1 MKQAVLLLAHG
12 APQRVEDVPE
22 YLKFV
27 RSGRPVSSQLVEEIS
42 HRYAAIGGAS
52 PLCHW
57 TQVQAEALEKQLG
70 IPVFYGMRN
79 WHPFIRETMD
89 RIRESGAERLAAIC
103 LAPQYSKMSVGFYF
117 RRTQEAKV
125 DARAAAE
132 IVWAK
137 SYHDSPLLIEAFA
150 EKAAFVEKVAF
161 AEKAAFAEKVAF
173 AEKLRPMTPGRKVLF
188 TAHSLPEKALAE
200 GDPYERECRATAAL
214 VAAAAGVADWDF
226 AFQSQGMTEDRWLG
240 PTVESTL
247 DRYAAEGIR
256 DVVLHPIGFVCDHV
270 EVLFDVDIL
279 FKAYAAERGIALL
292 RPESLNG
299 SAKYTKTLADV
310 AQRAL
315 SGAGPCPALP
325 KANVVY

>member
-12 APQRVEDVPE
+12 APERVEDVPE

-27 RSGRPVSSQLVEEIS
+27 RGGRPVSPQLIEEIG

-52 PLCHW
+52 PLRQW
-57 TQVQAEALEKQLG
+57 TQAQAEALEERLR

-89 RIRESGAERLAAIC
+89 RIRDSGAERLAAIC

-125 DARAAAE
+125 DAGASAE

-150 EKAAFVEKVAF
+150 EK
-161 AEKAAFAEKVAF
+161 
-173 AEKLRPMTPGRKVLF
+173 LRPMAAGRKVLF

-200 GDPYERECRATAAL
+200 GDPYERECRATAAS
-214 VAAAAGVADWDF
+214 VAAAAGVAEWDF

-247 DRYAAEGIR
+247 DRYSAEGIR
-256 DVVLHPIGFVCDHV
+256 EVVLHPIGFVCDHV

-279 FKAYAAERGIALL
+279 FKDYAAERGIALL

-299 SAKYTKTLADV
+299 SAKYTEALAEV

-315 SGAGPCPALP
+315 RMENATAAPEIGQSRGRM
-325 KANVVY
+325 

>member
-1 MKQAVLLLAHG
+1 VNQAVLLLAHG
-12 APQRVEDVPE
+12 APERVQDVPE
-22 YLKFV
+22 YLGFV
-27 RSGRPVSSQLVEEIS
+27 RSGRPVSPQMVEEIS
-42 HRYAAIGGAS
+42 HRYAAIGGSS
-52 PLCHW
+52 PLRHW
-57 TQVQAEALEKQLG
+57 TQVQAEALEKLLG
-70 IPVFYGMRN
+70 IPVSYGMRN

-125 DARAAAE
+125 DAGVTAE

-150 EKAAFVEKVAF
+150 EK
-161 AEKAAFAEKVAF
+161 
-173 AEKLRPMTPGRKVLF
+173 LRPFAAGRKVLF

-200 GDPYERECRATAAL
+200 ADPYERECRATAAL
-214 VAAAAGVADWDF
+214 VAAAAGVAGWDF

-256 DVVLHPIGFVCDHV
+256 EVVLHPIGFVCDHV
-270 EVLFDVDIL
+270 EVLFDVDML
-279 FKAYAAERGIALL
+279 FKGYAAERGIALL

-299 SAKYTKTLADV
+299 SPKYTEALADV
-310 AQRAL
+310 AVRAL

-325 KANVVY
+325 KANVV

>member
-1 MKQAVLLLAHG
+1 VKQAVLLLAHG
-12 APQRVEDVPE
+12 APERVDDVPE

-27 RSGRPVSSQLVEEIS
+27 RSGRPVSPQLIEEIS

-52 PLCHW
+52 PLRQW
-57 TQVQAEALEKQLG
+57 TQAQAEALEKQLG
-70 IPVFYGMRN
+70 IPVYFGMRN

-89 RIRESGAERLAAIC
+89 RVRDSGAERLAAIC

-125 DARAAAE
+125 DAGASAE

-150 EKAAFVEKVAF
+150 EK
-161 AEKAAFAEKVAF
+161 
-173 AEKLRPMTPGRKVLF
+173 LRPMAPGRKVLF

-214 VAAAAGVADWDF
+214 VATAAGVADWDF

-240 PTVESTL
+240 PTVEATL
-247 DRYAAEGIR
+247 DRYSAEGIR
-256 DVVLHPIGFVCDHV
+256 EVMLHPIGFVCDHV
-270 EVLFDVDIL
+270 EVLFDVDVL
-279 FKAYAAERGIALL
+279 FKDYAAARGIALF

-299 SAKYTKTLADV
+299 SAKYTETLADV

-315 SGAGPCPALP
+315 KTSSLG
-325 KANVVY
+325 

>member
-1 MKQAVLLLAHG
+1 MKQAVFLLAHG
-12 APQRVEDVPE
+12 APERVEDVPE
-22 YLKFV
+22 YLGFV
-27 RSGRPVSSQLVEEIS
+27 RSGRPVSQQILEEVS
-42 HRYAAIGGAS
+42 HRYAQVGGSS
-52 PLCHW
+52 PLRQW
-57 TQVQAEALEKQLG
+57 TQAQAEALETRLG

-89 RIRESGAERLAAIC
+89 RIRDSGAERLAAIC

-125 DARAAAE
+125 DAAVNAE

-150 EKAAFVEKVAF
+150 EK
-161 AEKAAFAEKVAF
+161 
-173 AEKLRPMTPGRKVLF
+173 LRPLAAGRKVLF

-200 GDPYERECRATAAL
+200 SDPYERECRATAAL
-214 VAAAAGVADWDF
+214 VAAAVGLADWDF

-247 DRYAAEGIR
+247 DRYASEGLR
-256 DVVLHPIGFVCDHV
+256 EVVLHPIGFVCDHV
-270 EVLFDVDIL
+270 EVLFDVDML
-279 FKAYAAERGIALL
+279 FKGYAAERGIALL

-299 SAKYTKTLADV
+299 SAKYTEALADV
-310 AQRAL
+310 AMRAL
-315 SGAGPCPALP
+315 KMESGAPS
-325 KANVVY
+325 

>member
-1 MKQAVLLLAHG
+1 VKQAVFLLAHG
-12 APQRVEDVPE
+12 APGRVEDVAE

-27 RSGRPVSSQLVEEIS
+27 RGGRPVSPQLIEEIS

-52 PLCHW
+52 PLRQW
-57 TQVQAEALEKQLG
+57 TQAQAEALEKLLG

-89 RIRESGAERLAAIC
+89 RIRDSGAERLAAIC

-125 DARAAAE
+125 DAGASAE

-150 EKAAFVEKVAF
+150 EK
-161 AEKAAFAEKVAF
+161 
-173 AEKLRPMTPGRKVLF
+173 LRPLAAGRKVLF

-200 GDPYERECRATAAL
+200 SDPYERECRATAAL

-226 AFQSQGMTEDRWLG
+226 AFQSQGMTDDRWLG
-240 PTVESTL
+240 PTVESML

-256 DVVLHPIGFVCDHV
+256 ELVLHPIGFVCDHV

-279 FKAYAAERGIALL
+279 FKDSAAKLGMALL

-299 SAKYTKTLADV
+299 SPKYTEALAEV

-315 SGAGPCPALP
+315 KSGAGPCPATSD
-325 KANVVY
+325 AVQT

>member
-1 MKQAVLLLAHG
+1 VKQAVFLLAHG
-12 APQRVEDVPE
+12 APERVADVPE
-22 YLKFV
+22 YLSFV
-27 RSGRPVSSQLVEEIS
+27 RSGRPVSPQIVEEVS
-42 HRYAAIGGAS
+42 HRYGAIGGAS
-52 PLCHW
+52 PLRHW

-89 RIRESGAERLAAIC
+89 RIRDSGVERLAAIC

-125 DARAAAE
+125 DAGVSAE

-137 SYHDSPLLIEAFA
+137 SYHDAPPLIEAFA
-150 EKAAFVEKVAF
+150 EK
-161 AEKAAFAEKVAF
+161 
-173 AEKLRPMTPGRKVLF
+173 LRPLAAGRKVLF

-200 GDPYERECRATAAL
+200 SDPYERECRATAAA
-214 VAAAAGVADWDF
+214 VAAAAGATEWDF

-256 DVVLHPIGFVCDHV
+256 ELVLHPVGFVCDHV

-279 FKAYAAERGIALL
+279 FKDYAAKRGIALL

-299 SAKYTKTLADV
+299 SVKYTEALADV
-310 AQRAL
+310 SQRAL
-315 SGAGPCPALP
+315 KMDNATASLPAIL
-325 KANVVY
+325 